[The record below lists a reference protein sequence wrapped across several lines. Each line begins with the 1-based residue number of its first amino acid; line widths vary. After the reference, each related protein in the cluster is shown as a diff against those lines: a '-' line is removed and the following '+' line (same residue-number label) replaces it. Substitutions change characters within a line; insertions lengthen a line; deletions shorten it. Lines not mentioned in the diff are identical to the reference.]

1 LTQQARR
8 QFICGRNPRC
18 AFRADE
24 RYFID
29 KPRFAPGICPNCGGP
44 IDIVHA
50 FTDDIIRD
58 AVISQLNT
66 KVSRAGEI
74 TTRDALGEPLEGE

>member
-1 LTQQARR
+1 MTSRARR

-29 KPRFAPGICPNCGGP
+29 KPRFHPGVCPNCGGP
-44 IDIVHA
+44 VDIVEA
-50 FTDDIIRD
+50 YTDHVIHD
-58 AVISQLNT
+58 AVVAIANT
-66 KVSRAGEI
+66 ATVRAGEM
-74 TTRDALGEPLEGE
+74 TTRDAMGVPNEE